1 MSNIKI
7 GICGIGFVGN
17 AMMTSFINK
26 GYILN
31 QTLFVYDKYKENG
44 IGTFEDL
51 LQTDILFLSLPT
63 IFDYDTLIYDKGPI
77 VETLA
82 SLKNNSYGGVV
93 IIKSTVEPQTTEK
106 YAIEYQLNLIHN
118 PEFLTARTAYEDF
131 HNQKHI
137 VLGKSSICTES
148 VVKLTDEFYKTNYP
162 NATLSLCTSDESET
176 MKIFANTFYASK
188 VQIFTEFYLLCQKIN
203 VNFNNVKDIMIKNGW
218 INPMHTTIPGPD
230 GKISYG
236 GLCFPKDT
244 TALLHFMK
252 TNESEC
258 SVIEAV
264 IKERENMRD
273 DNHNTTKK

>member
-162 NATLSLCTSDESET
+162 NAILSLCTSDESET

>member
-17 AMMTSFINK
+17 AMKDSFINK

-137 VLGKSSICTES
+137 VLGKSSVCTES
-148 VVKLTDEFYKTNYP
+148 VVKLTEEFYKTNYP